1 MGAETSP
8 THLMSNGQDKLVKR
22 LRAKDEEIAEW
33 KRKLALTLFG
43 EASTAPAADSEHPS
57 KQETRDDT
65 PVSSAV

>member
-8 THLMSNGQDKLVKR
+8 THLMSNGQDKLVER

-43 EASTAPAADSEHPS
+43 EASAAQASDSEGHS
-57 KQETRDDT
+57 RQEIRDDSS
-65 PVSSAV
+65 VSTAV